1 MTEPILKSDKLTSL
15 NAKKAELRASA
26 KLWNTERHRLAKIL
40 SPQYLDVT
48 VTRIDDVQKEAANRK
63 GAIPTG
69 VIDET
74 AEAARKAE
82 ELRRTLAGEPLANPS
97 SIEEQLRVA
106 NKQLTAVEDALEYVN
121 GEIKREKTALA
132 IAYSKQR
139 KVDHDRLMV
148 KLCSSLL
155 ETHKAWG
162 DVYALKR
169 HLIDNEIGLI
179 GLCLTMPDFLGA
191 PVDPYSDCADFL
203 RLAKKDGFISKV
215 PADLE
220 LRP

>member
-40 SPQYLDVT
+40 SPQYLDET
-48 VTRIDDVQKEAANRK
+48 VTRIDDVQKEAATKK
-63 GAIPTG
+63 GAVTG

-82 ELRRTLAGEPLANPS
+82 ELRRTLAGEPLANPI

-191 PVDPYSDCADFL
+191 PVDPYSDMADFF
-203 RLAKKDGFISKV
+203 RAAKKDGFISKV

-220 LRP
+220 

>member
-97 SIEEQLRVA
+97 SIEELLRVA
-106 NKQLTAVEDALEYVN
+106 NKQLTAVENALEYVD

-132 IAYSKQR
+132 VAYCKQR
-139 KVDHDRLMV
+139 MPDHNRLMV
-148 KLCSSLL
+148 KFCASLL
-155 ETHKAWG
+155 ETHKVWG
-162 DVYALKR
+162 ELFALKR
-169 HLIDNEIGLI
+169 HLVDEGVGLI
-179 GLCLTMPDFLGA
+179 GLCQTMPDFLGA
-191 PVDPYSDCADFL
+191 PIDPYS
-203 RLAKKDGFISKV
+203 
-215 PADLE
+215 
-220 LRP
+220 

>member
-1 MTEPILKSDKLTSL
+1 MTEPILKSDKLAGL

-40 SPQYLDVT
+40 SPQYHEVT
-48 VTRIDDVQKEAANRK
+48 VTRIDDVLKDAANRK
-63 GAIPTG
+63 GAVTG

-97 SIEEQLRVA
+97 SIEEQLRVS

-121 GEIKREKTALA
+121 GEIRSEKTALA

-139 KVDHDRLMV
+139 RPDHDRLMA
-148 KLCSSLL
+148 KLCASLL

-162 DVYALKR
+162 EVYALKR
-169 HLIDNEIGLI
+169 HLVDEGVGLI

-191 PVDPYSDCADFL
+191 PVDPYSDMADFF
-203 RLAKKDGFISKV
+203 RAAKKEGFINAV
-215 PADLE
+215 PNE
-220 LRP
+220 LVLR